1 MIAQGFEI
9 LAVLL
14 AIAYLLL
21 AARENILCWYCAF
34 LSSLIFVFVFWDVSL
49 LMESMLNIFY
59 VVMAIVG
66 WLEWKYGGTNKR
78 HLAISSLKFWHHV
91 LIILGMLVLAAVN
104 GWLMQNY
111 TDAAWPFV
119 DSFTTWAS
127 VITTFM
133 VVFKVLEN
141 WLYWLLIDAI
151 SIVLYIDRELYLTA
165 LLFAAYVLIVIFAY
179 INWRR
184 IYLEAGRKQFA

>member
-1 MIAQGFEI
+1 MIAQGLEI
-9 LAVLL
+9 LAVTL

-21 AARENILCWYCAF
+21 AARESILCWYCAF
-34 LSSLIFVFVFWDVSL
+34 FSSLIFVFIFWDVSL

-66 WLEWKYGGTNKR
+66 WLEWKYGGGNKR
-78 HLAISSLKFWHHV
+78 HLGISSLQIWHHA
-91 LIILGMLVLAAVN
+91 LIILAILILAFAN

-111 TDAAWPFV
+111 TDAAWPFM

-141 WLYWLLIDAI
+141 WLYWLMIDAI
-151 SIVLYIDRELYLTA
+151 SIVLYVDRGLFMTA
-165 LLFAAYVLIVIFAY
+165 LLFATYLIIVIFAY
-179 INWRR
+179 LKWRR
-184 IYLEAGRKQFA
+184 IYLEVGRRQLA